1 MVTQQNIPLA
11 TFRSFS
17 RKDGMYGFTLVELL
31 VVIAI
36 IGVIVALLLPA
47 VQSARAAA
55 RRTTC
60 KSNLRQLGIAF
71 ELYIDTH
78 QEKYPEIARLP
89 SFNTEDV
96 PTLFETLGPH
106 AENNQDIFRCP
117 ADNGPLPRDDDDDDG
132 GFETE
137 NKPSKYDGKSYFDV
151 EGQSFE
157 YRGRIGFKKELA
169 NKKRR
174 QVIKDGWKMSEI
186 VLLTDY
192 ELFHDRG
199 ANALF
204 ADIHVESF

>member
-1 MVTQQNIPLA
+1 MVYKKQITR
-11 TFRSFS
+11 RSQS
-17 RKDGMYGFTLVELL
+17 GGFTLVELL

-36 IGVIVALLLPA
+36 IGVLVALLLPA
-47 VQSARAAA
+47 VQSAREAA

-71 ELYIDTH
+71 ELYLDSH
-78 QEKYPEIARLP
+78 QERYPDIVRLP
-89 SFNTEDV
+89 SVNPRDL
-96 PTLFETLGPH
+96 PTLFEVLGPH

-117 ADNGPLPRDDDDDDG
+117 SDNGPLPRDDDDDDEDPAVG
-132 GFETE
+132 GASGAAAP
-137 NKPSKYDGKSYFDV
+137 NKYEGRSYFDV

-157 YRGRIGFKKELA
+157 YRGRFGFEKIA

-174 QVIKDGWKMSEI
+174 QIIKDGWKTSEI

-192 ELFHDRG
+192 ELFHTQG

-204 ADIHVESF
+204 LDTHVESF

>member
-1 MVTQQNIPLA
+1 MMTNNHLRNRLRQRH
-11 TFRSFS
+11 RS
-17 RKDGMYGFTLVELL
+17 GFTLVELL

-36 IGVIVALLLPA
+36 IGVLVALLLPA
-47 VQSARAAA
+47 VQQAREAA

-71 ELYIDTH
+71 EMYLDTH
-78 QEKYPEIARLP
+78 QEKYPEVARLP
-89 SFNTEDV
+89 SFNTEDL
-96 PTLFETLGPH
+96 PTLFDILGPH

-117 ADNGPLPRDDDDDDG
+117 SDNGPLPRDDDNGAQTVDDSP
-132 GFETE
+132 
-137 NKPSKYDGKSYFDV
+137 NKYDGKSYFDV

-157 YRGRIGFKKELA
+157 YRGRIGFHKQLA

-174 QVIKDGWKMSEI
+174 QVVKDGWKLSEI

-192 ELFHDRG
+192 ELFHGGG

-204 ADIHVESF
+204 ADTHVESF

>member
-1 MVTQQNIPLA
+1 MANKQDRLRTQE
-11 TFRSFS
+11 FS
-17 RKDGMYGFTLVELL
+17 PGGFTLVELL

-36 IGVIVALLLPA
+36 IGVLVALLLPA
-47 VQSARAAA
+47 VQQAREAA

-71 ELYIDTH
+71 ELYLDTH

-89 SFNTEDV
+89 TVNPREL

-106 AENNQDIFRCP
+106 AENNQDIFGCP
-117 ADNGPLPRDDDDDDG
+117 SDNGPLPRDDDEDVDEKYAG
-132 GFETE
+132 KTYFE
-137 NKPSKYDGKSYFDV
+137 V

-157 YRGRIGFKKELA
+157 YRGRVGFKQLA

-192 ELFHDRG
+192 ELFHGTG

-204 ADIHVESF
+204 ADTHVESF

>member
-1 MVTQQNIPLA
+1 MANKQRT
-11 TFRSFS
+11 TRRSQS
-17 RKDGMYGFTLVELL
+17 GGFTLVELL

-36 IGVIVALLLPA
+36 IGVLVALLLPA
-47 VQSARAAA
+47 VQSAREAA

-71 ELYIDTH
+71 ELYLDSH
-78 QEKYPEIARLP
+78 QERYPDIVRLP
-89 SFNTEDV
+89 SVNPRDL
-96 PTLFETLGPH
+96 PTLFEVLGPH

-117 ADNGPLPRDDDDDDG
+117 SDNGPLPRDDDDDDEPVASG
-132 GFETE
+132 ATV
-137 NKPSKYDGKSYFDV
+137 PAASKYEGMSYFDV

-157 YRGRIGFKKELA
+157 YRGRFGFEKIA

-174 QVIKDGWKMSEI
+174 QIIKDGWKTSEI

-192 ELFHDRG
+192 ELFHTQG

-204 ADIHVESF
+204 LDAHVESF